1 MVDQNKGVIMKGI
14 FRDNL
19 RLSGDKCCGHKYQ
32 SPHDLPHYEFGL
44 EPELIS
50 GDYLPH
56 RSFLAD
62 DEYGWIQWG
71 RRERDC

>member
-1 MVDQNKGVIMKGI
+1 MKGI

-44 EPELIS
+44 KP
-50 GDYLPH
+50 
-56 RSFLAD
+56 
-62 DEYGWIQWG
+62 
-71 RRERDC
+71 